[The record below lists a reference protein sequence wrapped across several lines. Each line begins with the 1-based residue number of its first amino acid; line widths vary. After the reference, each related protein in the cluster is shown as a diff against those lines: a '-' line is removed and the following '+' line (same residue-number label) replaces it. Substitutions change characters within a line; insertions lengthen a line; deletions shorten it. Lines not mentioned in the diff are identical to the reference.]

1 MVQTS
6 RNHRK
11 CGYFSKE
18 TSSQVCFQLFV
29 NLPPRFPV
37 FSVPTPPTP
46 AHLDVAL
53 QVRQRT
59 QLVREGH
66 LHPVADGFAQKVVDF
81 CPICSAMCQF
91 DPICMGKWWVFEA
104 STAISLHP
112 LVIMAG
118 KSPNEVDGFNGKI
131 KVTIVGGIRS
141 TGWWKN
147 GDHCRLL
154 PWKNDF
160 SSRGLIC
167 FTRYVVIPLSQV
179 LPVIFGEE
187 NCWITMIYPTFPP
200 SHVDVS
206 HFFVNLLMT
215 FTSHFTIY
223 CHICIMHYHC
233 IIIGLS
239 LIIKFH
245 HIFHH
250 ILPYCVV
257 PFSVVTLRITSG

>member
-1 MVQTS
+1 
-6 RNHRK
+6 
-11 CGYFSKE
+11 
-18 TSSQVCFQLFV
+18 
-29 NLPPRFPV
+29 
-37 FSVPTPPTP
+37 
-46 AHLDVAL
+46 
-53 QVRQRT
+53 
-59 QLVREGH
+59 
-66 LHPVADGFAQKVVDF
+66 
-81 CPICSAMCQF
+81 
-91 DPICMGKWWVFEA
+91 
-104 STAISLHP
+104 
-112 LVIMAG
+112 MAG

-187 NCWITMIYPTFPP
+187 TCWITMIYPTFPP

-223 CHICIMHYHC
+223 CHICIMHYHW
-233 IIIGLS
+233 IIIDYQISPYISPYIAILCGPFFCCNPSHHQWLAWQPRRARPKPSKPQPEPSLGNVRFVGTEWPGPNNHGKS
-239 LIIKFH
+239 LINGGF
-245 HIFHH
+245 
-250 ILPYCVV
+250 
-257 PFSVVTLRITSG
+257 